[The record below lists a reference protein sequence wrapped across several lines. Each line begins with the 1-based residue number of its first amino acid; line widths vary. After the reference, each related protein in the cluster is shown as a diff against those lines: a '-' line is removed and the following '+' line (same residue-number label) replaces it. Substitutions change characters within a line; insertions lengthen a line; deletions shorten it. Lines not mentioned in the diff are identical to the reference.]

1 MASGKIGVGV
11 IGASLN
17 RGPGTAAHTPWA
29 TVAIIPA
36 VQALPEYELRAVAT
50 TKQETAQATA
60 DHFGVPNAFGNAD
73 DLINHPEVELVV
85 VSVRAPYHYGLA
97 RKALEAGKHV
107 FCEWPLGANSDEAET
122 LARLAAE
129 KGVANAV
136 GLQARYA
143 PVFQRVRELVAEGF
157 VGRLLSANLNFAVP
171 TWGDVAEK
179 PITYLD
185 DRANGATLLSIY
197 GGHSLDAISH
207 CLGEFTEVS
216 ASIATHF
223 KEARV
228 VETGETIAKTSPDQV
243 ALNGTLENGA
253 VVSAHFQGGIPTLT
267 GCTLEIRGSEGALV
281 VSSPGIIE
289 VGPYTLTGARGRG
302 VPLEE
307 IAVPAAREL
316 SLAAANVGELLA
328 DLAQAIEKR
337 VPFGGPDFQVALRR
351 HRLLDAIE
359 RSASSG
365 QRQTVSALA

>member
-11 IGASLN
+11 IGAALN

-36 VQALPEYELRAVAT
+36 VRALPEYELVAVAT

-73 DLINHPEVELVV
+73 DLINHGAVDLVV
-85 VSVRAPYHYGLA
+85 VSVRTPYHYGLA

-107 FCEWPLGANSDEAET
+107 FCEWPLGAESGQAET
-122 LARLAAE
+122 LARLAQE

-143 PVFQRVRELVAEGF
+143 PVFQRVRKLVAEGF
-157 VGRLLSANLNFAVP
+157 VGRVLSANLNFAVP

-179 PITYLD
+179 PIAYLD

-197 GGHSLDAISH
+197 GGHSLDVLCH
-207 CLGEFTEVS
+207 CLGELSEVS
-216 ASIATHF
+216 ATVATHF
-223 KEARV
+223 KEAKV
-228 VETGETIAKTSPDQV
+228 VETGETIEKTSPDQV
-243 ALNGTLENGA
+243 GVIGRLENGA

-267 GCTLEIRGSEGALV
+267 GCMLEIRGSEGALV
-281 VSSPGIIE
+281 VASPGIVE

-302 VPLEE
+302 ATLEE
-307 IAVPAAREL
+307 IAVPATREMP
-316 SLAAANVGELLA
+316 LAAANVGELLA
-328 DLAQAIEKR
+328 DLAGAIQQGT
-337 VPFGGPDFQVALRR
+337 PFAGPDFQVALRR

-359 RSASSG
+359 RSAASG
-365 QRQTVSALA
+365 QRQPVA